1 VKDPDPT
8 TSVSDADDL
17 RDRLWAYEDF
27 SAVQE
32 HPSIDVTG
40 AFASLGFLRA
50 ALRRSR
56 RFWLL
61 TGAIGFLVGCGL
73 YVGSPPPYSAS
84 TTLLLTNAPGTDP
97 ATAMLTEQSLA
108 ASLPVATAV
117 VKQLGLTGSPG
128 SLLAGYTATPV
139 SDQVLK
145 ISVSAP
151 SSTQA
156 VQWAQ
161 AIGTQ
166 FLKFR
171 ANLLTTQEQ
180 QQEATLSMQ
189 VARAQTN
196 LNALG
201 AKITSLGGTIPSLS
215 STSPST
221 SPSATTPTGQVGKL
235 AAQYLDSDNKLNLLT
250 QQVAGTNAQN
260 QVYLTSQI
268 DGSQVLDPASL
279 GTHSKL
285 KYIAFDIVA
294 ALFGGLVIGMAIV
307 VVRALISDR
316 LRRRDDI
323 SLALGVPVK
332 LSVGAVKRARFSLN
346 ARMRK
351 ARRSN
356 LRRVAM
362 YLRIAA
368 PRKDREDPR
377 TLAVLPVDNT
387 KTMVPV
393 VAWMAESCAKDGMRI
408 VVADLVKGSP
418 LARALGAGG
427 GAGIKSAQVDGARV
441 VVVVPEPDDIAPAGP
456 LRPAGAAPLA
466 PPPSEDLLSAFR
478 SADLLVTFVELDPA
492 LGSEHLATWATDG
505 VAIVTAGVTHGQ
517 KAYSV
522 GELLRMSGVHV
533 GSAVLVD
540 ADESDDSLGI
550 DPSLQEFMAGN
561 S

>member
-27 SAVQE
+27 STVQE

-50 ALRRSR
+50 ALRRAR

-61 TGAIGFLVGCGL
+61 MGALGFLVGCGL
-73 YVGSPPPYSAS
+73 YVASPPPYSAS
-84 TTLLLTNAPGTDP
+84 ITLLLTNAPGTDP

-117 VKQLGLTGSPG
+117 VKQLGLTESPG
-128 SLLAGYTATPV
+128 SLLARYTATPV

-145 ISVSAP
+145 LSVSAP
-151 SSTQA
+151 SGTQA
-156 VQWAQ
+156 VQWAD
-161 AIGTQ
+161 AIGAQ

-180 QQEATLSMQ
+180 QQEATLSTQ
-189 VARAQTN
+189 IERAQTN

-201 AKITSLGGTIPSLS
+201 AQITGLGGKIPSQS
-215 STSPST
+215 STVP
-221 SPSATTPTGQVGKL
+221 PATTPTGQVAKL
-235 AAQYLDSDNKLNLLT
+235 EAQYTSSENRLNLLT

-260 QVYLTSQI
+260 QVYLTSQVK
-268 DGSQVLDPASL
+268 GSQVLDAAAL
-279 GTHSKL
+279 GAHSKL

-323 SLALGVPVK
+323 SIALGVPVK

-346 ARMRK
+346 PRIRK
-351 ARRSN
+351 ARESN

-368 PRKDREDPR
+368 PRKEREDPR
-377 TLAVLPVDNT
+377 TLAVLPVDNA

-393 VAWMAESCAKDGMRI
+393 VSRMAESCAKDGMRI

-418 LARALGAGG
+418 LARALGVGG
-427 GAGIKSAQVDGARV
+427 GAGIRSAQMDGAHL

-456 LRPAGAAPLA
+456 LRPAGPAPLA
-466 PPPSEDLLSAFR
+466 MPPSEELLTAFR
-478 SADLLVTFVELDPA
+478 SADLLVTFTELDPA
-492 LGSEHLATWATDG
+492 RGSEYLATWATDG
-505 VAIVTAGVTHGQ
+505 VAVVSAGLTHGQ
-517 KAYSV
+517 KAYSF

-533 GSAVLVD
+533 GSAVLLN

-550 DPSLQEFMAGN
+550 DPSFQEFMAGN
-561 S
+561 A

>member
-1 VKDPDPT
+1 MKDPDPM

-27 SAVQE
+27 SATQE

-73 YVGSPPPYSAS
+73 YFGSPPPYSAS

-117 VKQLGLTGSPG
+117 VKQLGLKESP
-128 SLLAGYTATPV
+128 STVLAGYTATPV
-139 SDQVLK
+139 SDQVLQ

-151 SSTQA
+151 TSTQA

-161 AIGTQ
+161 AIGAQ
-166 FLKFR
+166 FLTFR

-180 QQEATLSMQ
+180 QQEVTLNAQ

-201 AKITSLGGTIPSLS
+201 AKITSLGGTIPSQS
-215 STSPST
+215 SSVP
-221 SPSATTPTGQVGKL
+221 PATTPTGQVAKL
-235 AAQYLDSDNKLNLLT
+235 EAQYTNSANLTNNLT
-250 QQVAGTNAQN
+250 QEVAGTIAQN
-260 QVYLTSQI
+260 KVYLTSQI
-268 DGSQVLDPASL
+268 KGSQVLDAAAL
-279 GTHSKL
+279 GKHSKL
-285 KYIAFDIVA
+285 KYIGFDIVA
-294 ALFGGLVIGMAIV
+294 ALFGGLVLGMAIV

-323 SLALGVPVK
+323 SVALGVPVK

-346 ARMRK
+346 ARVRK
-351 ARRSN
+351 ARKGN
-356 LRRVAM
+356 LRRVAT

-368 PRKDREDPR
+368 PRTEREDPR
-377 TLAVLPVDNT
+377 TLAVVPVDNA
-387 KTMVPV
+387 KAMVPV
-393 VAWMAESCAKDGMRI
+393 VSWMAESCAKDGTRV

-418 LARALGAGG
+418 LARALGVGR
-427 GAGIKSAQVDGARV
+427 GAGVRTAQVNGARV
-441 VVVVPEPDDIAPAGP
+441 VVVVPDSDDIAPAGP
-456 LRPAGAAPLA
+456 LRIAGAALLGS
-466 PPPSEDLLSAFR
+466 PPSEDLLSAFR
-478 SADLLVTFVELDPA
+478 DADLLVTFIELDPA
-492 LGSEHLATWATDG
+492 VGSEHLATWATDG
-505 VAIVTAGVTHGQ
+505 VAIVTAGLTHGQ

-522 GELLRMSGVHV
+522 GELLRVSGVHV
-533 GSAVLVD
+533 GSAVLVN
-540 ADESDDSLGI
+540 ADEGDDSLGI
-550 DPSLQEFMAGN
+550 EPSLQEFMAGN
-561 S
+561 A